1 MRAGFGKKQYC
12 CPPGLEMSGVG
23 SGRIASCS
31 LDPLFVRAVCIESGS
46 NERVL
51 LVSIDALYVGTNL
64 TNRILAQTESRTG
77 ISPER
82 VFLTATHTHS
92 APKTAENFL
101 DGVAIDEH
109 IFNDVEES
117 ALSAIQDSISSLQMA
132 SVSVF
137 ETFDIPTVNRR
148 VPVPWYI
155 KWHPRYRDKGTVNR
169 PNRKVP
175 SDTSARGLK
184 FCLANKQNF
193 WLLNCAMHTAVYRG
207 DKYSGD
213 FPAYIE
219 QSLLRN
225 EKKCLGMLF
234 LQGWAGDQAADITNP
249 AGHNRG
255 FWSFVD
261 RLAAQEEFSR
271 KSELSDL
278 IALGGQIAKLLNE
291 KTPALSFTK
300 VKSPVIETRLL
311 SLPTDGVEFIQVT
324 VKLLKIGPMRF
335 IFLNGEPHAKFRLD
349 LVSSDKSVSSTL
361 ITAGY
366 LEGPAG
372 YIPDR
377 EAIKFGG
384 YEVDRSIH
392 LFGQTKRF
400 APKAADMIFDTLSK
414 LMV

>member
-1 MRAGFGKKQYC
+1 
-12 CPPGLEMSGVG
+12 MSGVG
-23 SGRIASCS
+23 SGRLASCS

-46 NERVL
+46 NERIL
-51 LVSIDALYVGTNL
+51 LVSIDALYVGTAL
-64 TNRILAQTESRTG
+64 SNRILAQTEATTG

-101 DGVAIDEH
+101 DGVVIHEH
-109 IFNDVEES
+109 ILNNVEES
-117 ALSAIQDSISSLQMA
+117 ALSAIRASISSLQMA

-184 FCLANKQNF
+184 FCLATKQSF

-207 DKYSGD
+207 DKFSGD

-234 LQGWAGDQAADITNP
+234 LQGWAGDQAADVTNP
-249 AGHNRG
+249 AGHNG
-255 FWSFVD
+255 GPWSFVD
-261 RLAAQEEFSR
+261 RLVAQEEFSR
-271 KSELSDL
+271 KSELPDL
-278 IALGGQIAKLLNE
+278 ITLGDRIAKLLNRE
-291 KTPALSFTK
+291 RPALSFTK
-300 VKSPVIETRLL
+300 VKSPIIETRQL
-311 SLPTDGVEFIQVT
+311 SLPTEGAELIQVT

-349 LVSSDKSVSSTL
+349 LVSRDKSVSSTL

-377 EAIKFGG
+377 DAINLGG

-392 LFGQTKRF
+392 FFGQTKRF
-400 APKAADMIFDTLSK
+400 APKAADMISKTLSK